1 MKKSSPLLSL
11 LALSISLITFS
22 CVEEATTASEE
33 KKFIRIYDHTEFNAA
48 FHAVDIKQTPDGG
61 YIVLAQRSF
70 ESEAGQASNQGIYL
84 LKADKTGRFVKD
96 LTIDNQYINALPS
109 LTEINGSYYFVCT
122 STDEFYTTQ
131 IGVVDPELIGV
142 DFSTV
147 QLLYP
152 AAAATIGNAT
162 KDFVILSYD
171 PEEKESVV
179 SIVSKEGAIKQSEG
193 YSIGVGNDLVDE
205 KIIAHFSGTG
215 EKFPFQVGEVTTGTY
230 FFNGFYNFSLSL
242 AFVNLAADADPL
254 GVIVAEYDDVGFNN
268 VVPLGGGFFAT
279 SQFNLDD
286 NYVLPRTQ
294 LPTSGEAN
302 PIIFDGAYKLP
313 EFANNIGVKIL
324 RTQLGGKNML
334 IYGSDT
340 KSKQIGLMFY
350 DEATAKLTGNRYLGF
365 TNPFELGNM
374 VKTLD
379 GGLAVCG
386 TTYIAGRFPRLSIIK
401 LSKSEVEKE
410 VK

>member
-1 MKKSSPLLSL
+1 MKKFSPLLLLIVLSL
-11 LALSISLITFS
+11 SLVTFS
-22 CVEEATTASEE
+22 CVEEVSPASEE

-61 YIVLAQRSF
+61 YLILAQRSF
-70 ESEAGQASNQGIYL
+70 ETDAGQASNQGIYL
-84 LKADKTGRFVKD
+84 LKADKTGKFVKD
-96 LTIDNQYINALPS
+96 LTVDDQYINALPG
-109 LTEINGSYYFVCT
+109 LTEINGNYYFVCT

-131 IGVVDPELIGV
+131 IAVVDPELIGL
-142 DFSTV
+142 DFTSV
-147 QLLYP
+147 PLLYP
-152 AAAATIGNAT
+152 SAVSTIGNAT
-162 KDFVILSYD
+162 KDFIILSYD

-193 YSIGVGNDLVDE
+193 YSVGIGNDLVDE

-215 EKFPFQVGEVTTGTY
+215 EKFPFQVGEVTTGQY
-230 FFNGFYNFSLSL
+230 FFNGFYNYSLSL
-242 AFVNLAADADPL
+242 AFVNLVEDADPL

-279 SQFNLDD
+279 SQFNLND

-294 LPTSGEAN
+294 LPTTGELN
-302 PIIFDGAYKLP
+302 PVLFDGAYKLP
-313 EFANNIGVKIL
+313 EFAENSGVKIL